1 MLSNLKTYFLTI
13 RIRNALKNHHPERK
27 MIPYHRAK
35 NIGVLFNSQYEGK
48 QAQFINQFFRRLRD
62 DGKNVK
68 SLTCLMHERS
78 NPFDFKFD
86 FFSEKDL
93 SLAGE
98 LKSDVVDR
106 FINADFDYLF
116 CLNETPFLPF
126 DFVLAQSKAR
136 FRIGL
141 YQEEKPGFFE
151 LMVSP
156 VKGQELDSVLSEM
169 LDYTRRISE
178 EGDGNKAG

>member
-1 MLSNLKTYFLTI
+1 MLANLKTYFLTI

-27 MIPYHRAK
+27 MVPYHRAK

-48 QAQFINQFFRRLRD
+48 EAQCINQFFRRLRD

-86 FFSEKDL
+86 YFSEKDL
-93 SLAGE
+93 TLAGE
-98 LKSDVVDR
+98 VKSDAVGR
-106 FINADFDYLF
+106 FISTDFDYLF
-116 CLNETPFLPF
+116 CLNQTPFLPF

-136 FRIGL
+136 FRVGL

-151 LMVSP
+151 LMISP
-156 VKGQELDSVLSEM
+156 VAGQELDSLLTQM

-178 EGDGNKAG
+178 EGAGDKGS